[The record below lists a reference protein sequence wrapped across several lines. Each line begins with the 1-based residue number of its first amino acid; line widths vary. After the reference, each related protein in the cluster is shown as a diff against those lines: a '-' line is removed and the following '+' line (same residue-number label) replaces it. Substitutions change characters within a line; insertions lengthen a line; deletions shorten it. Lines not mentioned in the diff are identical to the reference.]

1 MFKVANCGSRANAS
15 QYNRFRSLSDTER
28 PVLTPKKHGT
38 YNRAARETVLFM
50 KTNITLKIETD
61 LLREARVLA
70 AEQGTSISALLTS
83 RLEQAVRER
92 RGYEQARRRAVARLR
107 RGFDLQWKPPASREE
122 LHER

>member
-1 MFKVANCGSRANAS
+1 M
-15 QYNRFRSLSDTER
+15 
-28 PVLTPKKHGT
+28 LTPKKHGT
-38 YNRAARETVLFM
+38 YNRAARETVLCM